1 MIPCFNPCAYATEF
15 PGYHEKRYNCIRTYV
30 LGARTRE
37 VNEVTRR
44 WRDARDSFTRCIA
57 LHERQ
62 TTLKSWILSSLKFQ
76 RDDAWNGDFALVWNC
91 QGCAKV
97 MEIFKNSILNKKNIH
112 HGRRSRL
119 LTQKWNKP
127 IINFHANILETI
139 VIDNLTL
146 LNDRIVKSLHN
157 REDKCK
163 SLGN

>member
-127 IINFHANILETI
+127 IDKNLLLISMLMYSKLLSSTIL
-139 VIDNLTL
+139 LY
-146 LNDRIVKSLHN
+146 
-157 REDKCK
+157 
-163 SLGN
+163 